1 MTSRGR
7 CLAVHQRIT
16 VNAMVITSLPPERT
30 VRAAPWHQ
38 RLIPA
43 GRADHTGPDWVDIAI
58 AAACFAAFTVP
69 VLITGNGIGSRTAIT
84 LFGLAAV
91 LPLVVRRRWPVAVTI
106 AVAVVLCA
114 AALAGVR
121 FTPWVSN
128 TGPAFA
134 VAVLTLADRRSR
146 RESLLVTGLGL
157 VAIAITA
164 QFGLSWHPDQD
175 QDFVQLFIAIPAWL
189 AGDALRTRRE
199 YRRDIAVQQQ
209 LRAVDSERRIRAEE
223 RLRVSR
229 DVHDLISHTLSMVAV
244 RAGVARLLLDEQP
257 DEARRALSAIEDASR
272 SGLTEL
278 RQVLAQ
284 LREPQQREE
293 PGEPGLTEIN
303 GLVDDLRHSVAIVD
317 YRVIGQPRDYPALLE
332 TTAYRIVQEALTNI
346 VKHSRTAHAEL
357 EIRHT
362 PTELTITV
370 ADDGPAAPPTGNPS
384 TGSGLG
390 LIGMRERVSLFGG
403 HFDSG
408 PRPQGGFAITATFPV
423 DNDPHA

>member
-1 MTSRGR
+1 M
-7 CLAVHQRIT
+7 A
-16 VNAMVITSLPPERT
+16 ITSMPPERA
-30 VRAAPWHQ
+30 VPAAPWHQ

-43 GRADHTGPDWVDIAI
+43 GRADRTGPDWIDVAI
-58 AAACFAAFTVP
+58 AAACFAGFTVP
-69 VLITGNGIGSRTAIT
+69 VLITGNGIGSQTAIV

-91 LPLVVRRRWPVAVTI
+91 VPLVVRRRRPVAVTV
-106 AVAVVLCA
+106 AVTVVLCA
-114 AALAGVR
+114 AALAGIR

-134 VAVLTLADRRSR
+134 VAVLTLADRRPR
-146 RESLLVTGLGL
+146 RESLLVTGLAL
-157 VAIAITA
+157 IAIAITA

-229 DVHDLISHTLSMVAV
+229 DVHDLISHTLSMITV

-257 DEARRALSAIEDASR
+257 DEARRALTAIEHASR
-272 SGLTEL
+272 SGVTEL
-278 RQVLAQ
+278 RRVLAQ
-284 LREPQQREE
+284 MREPGPREE
-293 PGEPGLTEIN
+293 PGEPGLAEIA
-303 GLVDDLRHSVAIVD
+303 GLVDNLRQSVAIVD
-317 YRVIGQPRDYPALLE
+317 FHILGTPRSYPALLE

-346 VKHSRTAHAEL
+346 VKHSRATHAAI

-362 PTELTITV
+362 PVELAITV
-370 ADDGPAAPPTGNPS
+370 LDSGPAAAADS

-390 LIGMRERVSLFGG
+390 LIGMHERVSLFGG

-408 PRPQGGFAITATFPV
+408 PRPEGGFAITATFPV
-423 DNDPHA
+423 DNEPHA